1 MQRYSVP
8 EAGHLGAAIWARL
21 FGHDRFGAHFMGAGS
36 FGRWERLGA
45 AVLTLC
51 RVIAVNI

>member
-1 MQRYSVP
+1 MGKLALLCFCLLMQRYSVP

-36 FGRWERLGA
+36 FGR
-45 AVLTLC
+45 
-51 RVIAVNI
+51 

>member
-36 FGRWERLGA
+36 FGR
-45 AVLTLC
+45 
-51 RVIAVNI
+51 